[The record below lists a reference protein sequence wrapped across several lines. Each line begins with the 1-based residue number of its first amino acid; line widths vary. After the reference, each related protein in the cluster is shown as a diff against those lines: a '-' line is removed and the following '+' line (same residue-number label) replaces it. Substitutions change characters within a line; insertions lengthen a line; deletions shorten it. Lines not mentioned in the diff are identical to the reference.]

1 MNDKRETVQA
11 CIDDLETYLT
21 NRRVVEELEPPSAV
35 QSSIV
40 QMEEVALDSLAGA
53 AHVLLD
59 DEHQRVI
66 VCTCARP
73 VVCTVVG
80 GMYPNVYAGYCDSCE
95 RRWSLEWGK

>member
-1 MNDKRETVQA
+1 MDKSKTVQA
-11 CIDDLETYLT
+11 CADDLETYFVRLHT
-21 NRRVVEELEPPSAV
+21 LDGLGPPSTV
-35 QSSIV
+35 KSNIRRLD
-40 QMEEVALDSLAGA
+40 EVALDSLAGA

-59 DEHQRVI
+59 NEHQRVI

-80 GMYPNVYAGYCDSCE
+80 GMYPNVYAGYCDSCK